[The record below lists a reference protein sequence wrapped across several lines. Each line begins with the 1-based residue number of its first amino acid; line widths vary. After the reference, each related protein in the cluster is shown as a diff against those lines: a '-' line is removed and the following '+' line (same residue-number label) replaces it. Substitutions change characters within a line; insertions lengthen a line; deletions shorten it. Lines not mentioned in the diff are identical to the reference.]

1 MPIYIHELKDWPKFR
16 WADDTLAARLAA
28 VRHHQGRLI
37 GRMEGL
43 GFKLRAEAILPSLT
57 EEVIKSSEI
66 EGEVL
71 DRDQV
76 RSSIARRFGMD
87 VGGLAPVDRSVEGVV
102 GMMLDATQN
111 YHLPLTEERLFDWHA
126 GLFPTG
132 HSGITKIEVGRWRS
146 DKTGP
151 MQVTSGAVGR
161 ERVHFEAPATT
172 RLEREMSDFFRW
184 FNGKDRLDP
193 VIDAAIAHFWFVTI
207 HPFEDG
213 NGRIARAIADMA
225 LARSEQT
232 PWRFYSMSTQI
243 RAERKDYYDILEAT
257 QKGDL
262 DISPWIEWFLGC
274 LDRAFYSAE
283 DILAS
288 VLSKARFWEENADAK
303 LNDRQRHIVNRLLN
317 GFEGTLT
324 SSKYALLAKC
334 SQDTASRDIDDLI
347 RQSIL
352 ARDPGGGRSTSY
364 SLVKPDQRRG
374 LVFPDTEH
382 RTDTARDAIV
392 FWGRD
397 GEKRVLCIISREA
410 LDDHF
415 SDGDKLRPDA
425 AFQTHRAE
433 IEAFASHKYSLG
445 QLEPDGSVLIRTG
458 DLGLAAFQGPQT
470 ESG

>member
-1 MPIYIHELKDWPKFR
+1 LAIYIHQLKDWPKFR
-16 WADDTLAARLAA
+16 WADDKLAARLAA

-43 GFKLRAEAILPSLT
+43 GFNLRREAPLPSLT

-87 VGGLAPVDRSVEGVV
+87 IGGLTPVDRNVEGVV

-111 YHLPLTEERLFDWHA
+111 YDALLTEERLFDWHA

-132 HSGITKIEVGRWRS
+132 RSGIAKIDIGRWRS

-151 MQVTSGAVGR
+151 MQVTSGPVGH
-161 ERVHFEAPATT
+161 ERVHFEAPVAE
-172 RLEREMSDFFRW
+172 RLEREMRRFLEW

-193 VIDAAIAHFWFVTI
+193 VIDAAIAHLWFVTI
-207 HPFEDG
+207 HPLEDG
-213 NGRIARAIADMA
+213 NGRVARAITDMA

-243 RAERKDYYDILEAT
+243 RAERKDYYEILEAT

-262 DISPWIEWFLGC
+262 DIGAWLEWFLAC
-274 LDRAFYSAE
+274 LDRAFDRADE
-283 DILAS
+283 MLAA
-288 VLSKARFWEENADAK
+288 VLSKARFWEENAGAS
-303 LNDRQRHIVNRLLN
+303 LNDRQRLIVNRLLN
-317 GFEGTLT
+317 GFEGKLT
-324 SSKYALLAKC
+324 SSKYAILAKS

-347 RQSIL
+347 RQRIL
-352 ARDPGGGRSTSY
+352 AKDPGGGRSTSY
-364 SLVKPDQRRG
+364 SLVNLGQRRG
-374 LVFPDTEH
+374 LEFADQQHHTEAD
-382 RTDTARDAIV
+382 RGTI
-392 FWGRD
+392 FWGED
-397 GEKRVLCIISREA
+397 GDKRVRCMISREA

-415 SDGDKLRPDA
+415 SDGDRLQPNA
-425 AFQTHRAE
+425 AFQAHRAE
-433 IEAFASHKYSLG
+433 IEVFASRKYVRG

-458 DLGLAAFQGPQT
+458 DLT
-470 ESG
+470 